1 LLRERCISAELVK
14 FPTTAVYSI
23 VDRGLSGRLSDR
35 CRVPRAESGCDRAAG
50 EDPVPF
56 GRNLTGPDVATALN
70 ECESYALQ
78 GFEGRLVQA
87 LAGYDDESPA
97 VSLKG
102 FSPFDVIQPIGTDF
116 GMVAAVVLDDEL

>member
-1 LLRERCISAELVK
+1 VRGISAELVK
-14 FPTTAVYSI
+14 FPTIAVYSI
-23 VDRGLSGRLSDR
+23 ADRGLSGRLSDR
-35 CRVPRAESGCDRAAG
+35 CRFREGKSGCDRAAG

-78 GFEGRLVQA
+78 GVERRLVQA
-87 LAGYDDESPA
+87 LTGYDDESPA

-102 FSPFDVIQPIGTDF
+102 FSPFDVIQPVGTDF
-116 GMVAAVVLDDEL
+116 GMVAAVVLGR